1 MTQKKSK
8 TSSSIEAG
16 AAVDLTPSMSVV
28 RHAFEGNVDSC
39 GPTNITGWIH
49 DPTQPGA
56 SYEVEVRID
65 GTPVAQCPADL
76 LRIDLLE
83 AKIGDGRCAFQIPLP
98 EALLDGAEHIVD
110 VREVSTGFL
119 LPGSSLTFKAEEVLR
134 GDIRLEGGALVGSA
148 WLRSGGDPPDL
159 EVIDLQSGKVIVSG
173 TSQWDAAESG
183 RLRFAIALPAV
194 VFDGRPHAFGVRSQ
208 ADAASLHTFAAI
220 MPYASTPESALL
232 QYARH
237 GLAPALATAAGFR
250 YESLTAAVEQLA
262 KDADRTKQAA
272 GGLSLQEQITQLQR
286 VHARVVRGFDPKD
299 KQFDPLVFPEPSAPV
314 ASVVIPVHNKFHVT
328 YHCLASL
335 LLAPNK
341 ASFEVILVDDGSEDA
356 TLKAPELVKGVQHV
370 RNEKAQG
377 FIRSCNRGG
386 ALAKGRYI
394 VMLNNDTE
402 VTAGWLDELL
412 WPFEHF
418 DGVGM
423 TGAKLLYPDGSLQE
437 AGGIVWNT
445 GNPWNYGRNG
455 NARDPK
461 YNYARQTDYLSGACL
476 MLPTDLW
483 KQIGGFSEDY
493 VPAYFEDTDLGF
505 QVRAKGFK
513 TVYAP
518 TAQVFHFEG
527 VSNGT
532 NVSSGTKRYQEVNR
546 PKFKSRWSAAYRGNG
561 KEGVD
566 VELNKDRNVQLRA
579 LVVDAQMPMPDKD
592 AGSYAAIQEMRM
604 LQALGFKCTFIP
616 ENMAW
621 MGHYTQDLQR
631 MGIEALYSPFFT
643 SVNQLLEQR
652 GEEFDL
658 VYITRYYVAQN
669 YIDTIR
675 KWAPRAKIVLMNADL
690 HFLRE
695 LRHAIQ
701 TKKSDD
707 MTKSL
712 QTRDA
717 ELALMRQVDL
727 VLSYTDVEKAVILS
741 HNLDST
747 TVEKCPWVTEVS
759 AQVPPFAS
767 RKDIAFLGG
776 FNHYPNVHAV
786 EWFVTN
792 VMPLVRQQLPGVR
805 LRVYGSYLPDGLAAL
820 LAEQPDVIADGWV
833 ESVQDVYDH
842 CRVFVAPL
850 QSGAGI
856 KGKVIGAL
864 AHGVPTV
871 MSPVAAEGIAISD
884 GTDAFVAA
892 NPQAWVDAI
901 AKLYES
907 EKAWSKMSASGQE
920 AARKQFGFE
929 AGVAQMR
936 QALQSADLFTSEA
949 TAALAARV

>member
-1 MTQKKSK
+1 MPTRAAPQ
-8 TSSSIEAG
+8 SSALEELVAKP
-16 AAVDLTPSMSVV
+16 ART
-28 RHAFEGNVDSC
+28 HAFRGNLDTC
-39 GPTNITGWIH
+39 GPTTITGWLYDSA
-49 DPTQPGA
+49 DPGEPC
-56 SYEVEVRID
+56 EVEIRVD
-65 GTPVAQCPADL
+65 GKPVGTCTADL
-76 LRIDLLE
+76 FRIDLLE
-83 AKIGDGRCAFQIPLP
+83 SNIGDGLCGFQIALP
-98 EALLDGAEHIVD
+98 AILFDGAEHV
-110 VREVSTGFL
+110 VEAREATTGHL
-119 LPGSSLTFKAEEVLR
+119 LSGSPRTITASAALR
-134 GDIRLEGGALVGSA
+134 GDIRLENGALVGTA
-148 WLRSGGDPPDL
+148 RLRNTERAGDL
-159 EVIDLQSGKVIVSG
+159 EVLDLQSGKVIAGGLGQQDEADPGMV
-173 TSQWDAAESG
+173 
-183 RLRFAIALPAV
+183 RFAIPLPAA
-194 VFDGRPHAFGVRSQ
+194 VFDGRPHAFSVR
-208 ADAASLHTFAAI
+208 AKDDATLLQDIAAV
-220 MPYASTPESALL
+220 MPYAWTPESALL

-237 GLAPALATAAGFR
+237 GMTPALATAAGFR
-250 YESLTAAVEQLA
+250 YESLSAALSQLG
-262 KDADRTKQAA
+262 KDAAQPKKKTS
-272 GGLSLQEQITQLQR
+272 GLSLPEQIDQLTR
-286 VHARVVRGFDPKD
+286 VHTKLVRGFDPKD
-299 KQFDPLVFPEPSAPV
+299 RDFDPLVFPAVEQPV
-314 ASVVIPVHNKFHVT
+314 ASIVIPVHNKFHVT
-328 YHCLASL
+328 YHCLAAL

-341 ASFEVILVDDGSEDA
+341 ISFEVILVDDGSEDA
-356 TLKAPELVKGVQHV
+356 TLGAPELIKGIQHV

-437 AGGIVWNT
+437 ACGIVWNT

-455 NARDPK
+455 NARDPR

-513 TVYAP
+513 TVYTP

-532 NVSSGTKRYQEVNR
+532 NVSSGTKRFQEVNR

-604 LQALGFKCTFIP
+604 LQALGFKCTFVP
-616 ENMAW
+616 QNLAW

-631 MGIEALYSPFFT
+631 MGIEALYAPFYT
-643 SVNQLLEQR
+643 SVNQVLEQR
-652 GEEFDL
+652 GDEFDL
-658 VYITRYYVAQN
+658 IYITRYYVAQN
-669 YIDTIR
+669 YIDLIR
-675 KWAPRAKIVLMNADL
+675 QYAPRAKIVLMNADL

-701 TKKSDD
+701 TKNAAD

-712 QTRDA
+712 QTRDE
-717 ELALMRQVDL
+717 ELAVMRKVDL

-747 TVEKCPWVTEVS
+747 KVEKCPWVTEVS
-759 AQVPPFAS
+759 AEVPPFAA

-776 FNHYPNVHAV
+776 FNHYPNVQAV
-786 EWFVTN
+786 EWFVAN
-792 VMPLVRQQLPGVR
+792 VMPLVRKQLPGAK
-805 LRVYGSYLPDGLAAL
+805 LRVYGSYMPDALADL
-820 LAEQPDVIADGWV
+820 LEDQADVVAEGWV

-871 MSPVAAEGIAISD
+871 MSAVAAEGIGVNN
-884 GTDAFVAA
+884 GTDGFVAA
-892 NPQAWVDAI
+892 TPQEWVAAI

-907 EKAWSKMSASGQE
+907 EKNWSKTSAAALE
-920 AARKQFGFE
+920 LARKQFGFDT
-929 AGVAQMR
+929 GVADMR
-936 QALQSADLFTSEA
+936 QALEEAEIFTTESN
-949 TAALAARV
+949 AALVAR